1 MNYILDTC
9 VISELIKNASEQ
21 KVVNWIDRVDED
33 KLYLSVITIGELE
46 KGISKLKSSKRK
58 VVITEWLH
66 EDLLIRFSNR
76 ILILDIDILLQWGK
90 MMASLESQGIKM
102 PTIDSLIAATAKK
115 NNYCLVT
122 RNESDFQNCNIQIL
136 NPWKSIR

>member
-9 VISELIKNASEQ
+9 VISELIKNAREQ
-21 KVVNWIDRVDED
+21 KVVNWIDNIEED

-58 VVITEWLH
+58 VTITEWLH

-76 ILILDIDILLQWGK
+76 ILALDIDILLQWGK
-90 MMASLESQGIKM
+90 LTASLESKGIKM

-115 NNYCLVT
+115 YSFCLVT
-122 RNESDFQNCNIQIL
+122 RNERDFQNCDIQIL
-136 NPWKSIR
+136 NPWKLIR